1 MGRGSLF
8 GQRVDVLTSLTLSIL
23 LSDASQGVKNRQG
36 GEKMAFLEAAMRD
49 LKPQQIF
56 ADHCD
61 ESGTMP
67 KSRVVTAAR
76 VLGQN
81 PAEVQVDQLV
91 TRWDSAG
98 LTLDQFQQVLSEL
111 DDEKPSDEM
120 VSDVLTRF
128 RRKWSLLRAV

>member
-1 MGRGSLF
+1 
-8 GQRVDVLTSLTLSIL
+8 
-23 LSDASQGVKNRQG
+23 
-36 GEKMAFLEAAMRD
+36 
-49 LKPQQIF
+49 
-56 ADHCD
+56 
-61 ESGTMP
+61 MP

-81 PAEVQVDQLV
+81 PAEAQVDQLV

-120 VSDVLTRF
+120 VSDVQIPRYLMCKF
-128 RRKWSLLRAV
+128 PGEGGLSSEQFDFLLRSVKTTEEGMVKISDIVNLLQSQ

>member
-1 MGRGSLF
+1 MGI
-8 GQRVDVLTSLTLSIL
+8 RVDVLTSLTLSIL

-49 LKPQQIF
+49 LKQIF

-81 PAEVQVDQLV
+81 PAEAQVDQLV